1 MELLARD
8 LLRAGHESFCTV
20 DLHDQC
26 TTFNPLHGSGDD
38 LTFSLAEISH
48 QGVTLILTEALD
60 HHLLGGLGGNPA
72 QIFQSDGFRPN
83 WCVGVI
89 DVFVDVP
96 PHRDL
101 AGHGVDPTSKLLNI
115 KAVEVL
121 SSGTLHGLFKVLE
134 KQVAVDVAI
143 LGNGIE
149 QSDHVGWVHG
159 RLLTERCKLTK

>member
-1 MELLARD
+1 MELFTRD
-8 LLRAGHESFCTV
+8 LLRSGHKPFSTI
-20 DLHDQC
+20 DLHDQRPAFH
-26 TTFNPLHGSGDD
+26 TLHGPGDD
-38 LTFSLAEISH
+38 LPFSLPEIGH

-60 HHLLGGLGGNPA
+60 HDLLCRLGRNTA
-72 QIFQSDGFRPN
+72 EIFQCDRFRPH

-89 DVFVDVP
+89 DVVVNVP

-101 AGHGVDPTSKLLNI
+101 SGHGIDSAPKLLNI
-115 KAVEVL
+115 ETVEML
-121 SSGTLHGLFKVLE
+121 SSRTLHGLFKVLE
-134 KQVAVDVAI
+134 KQVAVDVSI